1 MPAALPPFHP
11 ALASWFRDTFGEP
24 TNVQQ
29 EAWASIRSGRHTLI
43 AAPTGSGKTLAA
55 LLPCL
60 DDAVRHKLAAGAG
73 NGVASKAS
81 NAGIGVQVLYITPL
95 KALNNDIHHH
105 VIGFAETIDRMAA
118 HSGDAWPG
126 LRAAVRTGDTT
137 SSQRASMLRRPPEV
151 LITTPES
158 LFILLTSEKG
168 RHMLRTVRQ
177 VIVDEIHD
185 VAGDK
190 RGAHL
195 SLSLERLAALCPQ
208 PVQRIGV
215 SATQKPMDRI
225 AQFLGGW
232 EAAGEPRPVVIVES
246 AMSKTIELTVT
257 LPDDS
262 RILRGSD
269 SVWLPILDRIVQLIE
284 GARSVIIFVNSRRL
298 SERLTL
304 RLNDYVGYEMAR
316 SHHGSVS
323 RELRLEVERLLKSGE
338 LRVIVATSSLELGI
352 DVGHVDLVLQLDS
365 PLDAAAGIQR
375 IGRAGHAVG
384 DVSRGAILA
393 RTRGAL
399 PEIAV
404 LSRLIRA
411 RDIEPIV
418 LPVNPLDVLSQ
429 HIVAMAAD
437 ADWTVQSLHR
447 LVTRSDSFRSFPL
460 EELLA
465 ALQVL
470 GGFYP
475 FARPLVDYDA
485 LTGRISRR
493 ANSAMAALT
502 GAGTIPSSSGYPVH
516 HAESRVH
523 LGELDEEFIEESRV
537 GDVFQLGT
545 SSWMIQSIRQDRIYV
560 TEAGN
565 RFSEIPFWR
574 NEAGG
579 RSYALGVQLGR
590 FWGELERR
598 LVGGEQ
604 QIGMAAIGVEGVGND
619 VANGAE
625 NDPDANAGVDS
636 PSGFAASVVAIPS
649 DQEGSLGSKLPT
661 EAQPRQR
668 RREQRDTARQSVVN
682 ALTADWLTRE
692 YGLDGTSAEGLIDYV
707 RSQLAVSEVPTDGRL
722 VIEYYRD
729 VTGRAHVL
737 LHNHWGKRVNRTWLL
752 AIQVQLERAASYR
765 VYGNA
770 KDGGIE
776 LVLPEWSPAWLQAV
790 WQVTPDNL
798 EAVLMEAIPGS
809 PMLGIAF
816 RRIAEISLLLSR
828 SFTRTPMWQKRIR
841 SEELLKAALPYAEQ
855 FPYLREAMR
864 ECLHDYLDMPHLREA
879 LQAMSDGKLEVVIRE
894 TENPSP
900 LAAQFAADYA
910 TMQIYEGDELAENVQ
925 LQLLSISKS
934 LTGELF
940 GADTVRRAIDPDV
953 VESERRRLAAYG
965 SGSASESM
973 QPQGTDDLYALLKR
987 RGDQS
992 TEELLQLAG
1001 ADISEWLAYLER
1013 DGRISYVAFGEDNRW
1028 VCRDELDMY
1037 AAFPETPA
1045 AIAYVAGR
1053 FAEHVLS
1060 FTEDDLRSRYPA
1072 LTGLQARA
1080 VVDELLLQERI
1091 EHAPFAASAEER
1103 VWTSRRIASRIIR
1116 LSVHEARRQAEPLAP
1131 DRWLYQTA
1139 AMQHATAFARLR
1151 GSEGLRH
1158 AIEKLQ
1164 GIFLPLTLWES
1175 VILPSRLLDYRK
1187 EDLDLLCASGELLW
1201 IGRKEPGEKEGK
1213 IAFFLAESKALYA
1226 PLLAE
1231 TVGSE
1236 GETAHPEL
1244 LALLEKSGASF
1255 LTKLARDAGGAPS
1268 ELLAALLELVW
1279 EGRAANDQFAPLRI
1293 QADTKGKQLA
1303 KTGSGQGRWYALSSL
1318 AADMDL
1324 SGAPQPTTDGSEVP
1338 PAMAWT
1344 KHLLDTCGILTKDL
1358 ADAIS
1363 PYAWDALLPMLKQL
1377 EQWGVVTRGL
1387 FVQDVQTMQFVKRE
1401 LVPQLRQQ
1409 QQPQEAGA
1417 ANTPTILCAADPA
1430 NPFGL
1435 TLPWPKHAGANYAR
1449 KAGNYLV
1456 LHGGEWALWVEGA
1469 GKKVFVCGAAA
1480 AEAQGLD
1487 TLKPVI
1493 RLAFQTILRQCRISK
1508 IKVEQWNGNPAAED
1522 AEGSALLQDFGA
1534 ERDRSAL
1541 VLWPSMLG

>member
-1 MPAALPPFHP
+1 VLSALPHFHP
-11 ALASWFRDTFGEP
+11 ALARWFQDTFGEP
-24 TNVQQ
+24 TDVQQ

-60 DDAVRHKLAAGAG
+60 DEAIRLKLAAGADG
-73 NGVASKAS
+73 SPSA
-81 NAGIGVQVLYITPL
+81 AGIGLQVLYITPL

-105 VIGFAETIDRMAA
+105 VLGFAETIDQMAKD
-118 HSGDAWPG
+118 SGEAWPG

-168 RHMLRTVRQ
+168 RHMLRTVRK

-195 SLSLERLAALCPQ
+195 SLSLERLAALCAHPI
-208 PVQRIGV
+208 QRIGV

-225 AQFLGGW
+225 ARFLGGW
-232 EAAGEPRPVVIVES
+232 EAADEPRPVVLVES
-246 AMSKTIELTVT
+246 SMSKAIELTVT

-284 GARSVIIFVNSRRL
+284 GSRSVIIFVNSRRL

-304 RLNDYVGYEMAR
+304 RLNDHVGYEMAR

-375 IGRAGHAVG
+375 VGRAGHAVG

-404 LSRLIRA
+404 LSRLIRE

-418 LPVNPLDVLSQ
+418 LPENPLDVLSQ
-429 HIVAMAAD
+429 HVVAMAAD
-437 ADWTVQSLHR
+437 AEWTFESLHR
-447 LVTRSDSFRSFPL
+447 LVCRSDSFHSFPPEAL
-460 EELLA
+460 QA

-475 FARPLVDYDA
+475 FARPLVEYDA

-560 TEAGN
+560 TEAAN

-579 RSYALGVQLGR
+579 RTYALGQQLGR

-598 LVGGEQ
+598 LDGGEQ
-604 QIGMAAIGVEGVGND
+604 RIGLAAL
-619 VANGAE
+619 
-625 NDPDANAGVDS
+625 DADGDGGSAADAGGREVSSAPVDT
-636 PSGFAASVVAIPS
+636 IPF
-649 DQEGSLGSKLPT
+649 DQADELGLGHRLPT
-661 EAQPRQR
+661 EASPRQR
-668 RREQRDTARQSVVN
+668 RSEDPESVRRSVVD
-682 ALTADWLTRE
+682 ALTAGWLTRE
-692 YGLDGTSAEGLIDYV
+692 YGLDGSAAAGLIDYV
-707 RSQLAVSEVPTDGRL
+707 RSQLAVSDVPTDSKL

-729 VTGRAHVL
+729 LTGRVHVV

-879 LQAMSDGKLEVVIRE
+879 LQAMADGKLEVVIRE

-925 LQLLSISKS
+925 LQLLAISKS

-940 GADTVRRAIDPDV
+940 GADTVRRAIDPEV
-953 VESERRRLAAYG
+953 VENERRRLAAYG
-965 SGSASESM
+965 SGGSSESKM
-973 QPQGTDDLYALLKR
+973 PQGPDDLFRLLKR

-1001 ADISEWLAYLER
+1001 ATVPEWLSHLGR
-1013 DGRISYVAFGEDNRW
+1013 DGRIASLPFGEDSRW
-1028 VCRDELDMY
+1028 VCRDELEMY
-1037 AAFPETPA
+1037 ADFPHTSA

-1060 FTEDDLRSRYPA
+1060 FTEDELRSRYPA

-1080 VVDELLLQERI
+1080 IVDELLLQERI
-1091 EHAPFAASAEER
+1091 EHAPFAASAEDR

-1116 LSVHEARRQAEPLAP
+1116 LSVQEARRQAEPLVP

-1139 AMQHATAFARLR
+1139 AMQHATAFTRLR
-1151 GSEGLRH
+1151 GSEGLRQV
-1158 AIEKLQ
+1158 IEKLQ

-1175 VILPSRLLDYRK
+1175 VILPSRLSDYRK

-1201 IGRKEPGEKEGK
+1201 IGRKEPSEKEGK

-1231 TVGSE
+1231 AARSATS
-1236 GETAHPEL
+1236 HPEL
-1244 LALLEKSGASF
+1244 LALLERSGASF
-1255 LTKLARDAGGAPS
+1255 LTKLARDAGGTPS

-1324 SGAPQPTTDGSEVP
+1324 SGSPLPTADGSEVP

-1344 KHLLDTCGILTKDL
+1344 KHLLDSCGILTKDL

-1363 PYAWDALLPMLKQL
+1363 PYSWDALLPMLKQL

-1401 LVPQLRQQ
+1401 LVPQLRQPQ
-1409 QQPQEAGA
+1409 QQEPGGA
-1417 ANTPTILCAADPA
+1417 TTPTILCAADPA

-1435 TLPWPKHAGANYAR
+1435 TLPWPKDVGTNYAR

-1456 LHGGEWALWVEGA
+1456 LHGGEWALWIEGA
-1469 GKKVFVCGAAA
+1469 GKKVFVRGTPPAGSTGDDSLKAAV
-1480 AEAQGLD
+1480 
-1487 TLKPVI
+1487 K
-1493 RLAFQTILRQCRISK
+1493 LAFQTILRQCRISK
-1508 IKVEQWNGNPAAED
+1508 IKVEQWNGIPAAED
-1522 AEGSALLQDFGA
+1522 ADGAALVRAFGA
-1534 ERDRSAL
+1534 ERDRSAF

>member
-1 MPAALPPFHP
+1 MPSTLPPFHP
-11 ALASWFRDTFGEP
+11 ALSSWFRDAFGEP
-24 TNVQQ
+24 TSVQQ

-60 DDAVRHKLAAGAG
+60 DDAVRRKLDAGAASG
-73 NGVASKAS
+73 SMASKAS
-81 NAGIGVQVLYITPL
+81 NASIGVQVLYITPL

-118 HSGDAWPG
+118 EGGEAWPG

-232 EAAGEPRPVVIVES
+232 ESPGEPRPVVLVES
-246 AMSKTIELTVT
+246 AMSKSIELTVT
-257 LPDDS
+257 LPDDG
-262 RILRGSD
+262 RMMRGSD
-269 SVWLPILDRIVQLIE
+269 SVWLPIMDRIVQLIE
-284 GARSVIIFVNSRRL
+284 GTRSVIIFVNSRRL

-304 RLNDYVGYEMAR
+304 RLNDHVGYEMAR

-393 RTRGAL
+393 RTKGAL

-404 LSRLIRA
+404 LSRLIRE

-418 LPVNPLDVLSQ
+418 LPENPLDVLSQ
-429 HIVAMAAD
+429 HVVAMAAD
-437 ADWTVQSLHR
+437 ADWTVEALHG
-447 LVTRSDSFRSFPL
+447 LICRSDSFRSFPL
-460 EELLA
+460 EELQA

-516 HAESRVH
+516 HAESRIH

-579 RSYALGVQLGR
+579 RTYALGLRLGR

-598 LVGGEQ
+598 LGGDEQ
-604 QIGMAAIGVEGVGND
+604 QVGIEGTASLTAAI
-619 VANGAE
+619 
-625 NDPDANAGVDS
+625 P
-636 PSGFAASVVAIPS
+636 F
-649 DQEGSLGSKLPT
+649 DQEEVPGNGLPT
-661 EAQPRQR
+661 EASPRQR
-668 RREQRDTARQSVVN
+668 RRDKQHAGRQAAVD

-692 YGLDGTSAEGLIDYV
+692 YGLDGSSAAGLIDYV
-707 RSQLAVSEVPTDGRL
+707 RSQLAVSEVPTDRRL

-879 LQAMSDGKLEVVIRE
+879 LQAMADGKLEVVIRE

-900 LAAQFAADYA
+900 LASQFAADYA

-925 LQLLSISKS
+925 MQLLAISKS

-940 GADTVRRAIDPDV
+940 GADTVRRAIDPDI
-953 VESERRRLAAYG
+953 VENERRRLAAYG
-965 SGSASESM
+965 SGGASESK
-973 QPQGTDDLYALLKR
+973 QPQGPDDLYALLKR

-1001 ADISEWLAYLER
+1001 TDISEWLAYLER
-1013 DGRISYVAFGEDNRW
+1013 DGRIAVVAFGENSRW
-1028 VCRDELDMY
+1028 ICRDELDMY
-1037 AAFPETPA
+1037 ASFPDTPA

-1091 EHAPFAASAEER
+1091 EYAPFAASAEER

-1116 LSVHEARRQAEPLAP
+1116 LSVQEARRQAEPLEP

-1151 GSEGLRH
+1151 GSEGLRQ

-1231 TVGSE
+1231 SADRP
-1236 GETAHPEL
+1236 TAHPEL

-1268 ELLAALLELVW
+1268 ELLTALLELVW

-1324 SGAPQPTTDGSEVP
+1324 SGAPQPMADGSEVP

-1344 KHLLDTCGILTKDL
+1344 KHLLDSCGVLTKDL
-1358 ADAIS
+1358 ADAIA
-1363 PYAWDALLPMLKQL
+1363 PYSWDALLPMLKQL

-1409 QQPQEAGA
+1409 QQQPQESGA
-1417 ANTPTILCAADPA
+1417 ANVPTILCAADPA

-1435 TLPWPKHAGANYAR
+1435 TLPWPKDPGANYAR

-1456 LHGGEWALWVEGA
+1456 LHNGAWSVWIEGA
-1469 GKKVFVCGAAA
+1469 GKKVFVRGVHPAGTTGD
-1480 AEAQGLD
+1480 ES
-1487 TLKPVI
+1487 LKPVMK
-1493 RLAFQTILRQCRISK
+1493 LAFQTILKQCRISK
-1508 IKVEQWNGNPAAED
+1508 IKVEQWNGISAAED
-1522 AEGSALLQDFGA
+1522 AEGSALLRSFGA
-1534 ERDRSAL
+1534 ERDRSAF